1 MQGHRFGGRVVDA
14 KIVIIGDVGP
24 NVKTWERE
32 NFEYGGQTK
41 KREKRAAPAGFTFFP
56 SFVASGTKNTYVE
69 CTKALR
75 HLVSTYLKYDMKT
88 PSFVPF

>member
-1 MQGHRFGGRVVDA
+1 VQGHRFGGRVVDA

-41 KREKRAAPAGFTFFP
+41 KREKRAA
-56 SFVASGTKNTYVE
+56 
-69 CTKALR
+69 R
-75 HLVSTYLKYDMKT
+75 
-88 PSFVPF
+88 

>member
-1 MQGHRFGGRVVDA
+1 MEQVAASSVPLSGSSSGTDEASLRWSKYCIGESVQGHRFGGRVVDA

-41 KREKRAAPAGFTFFP
+41 KREKRAARYFF
-56 SFVASGTKNTYVE
+56 N
-69 CTKALR
+69 
-75 HLVSTYLKYDMKT
+75 
-88 PSFVPF
+88 